1 MEMSEIKQR
10 ISTTLDHLSLEQL
23 ILVDNLLQVISNEA
37 NFSAIPDDENDPL
50 AKLRNSDFIGCFEDD
65 YDLSVKSE
73 EIAQEIL
80 SKKSS

>member
-1 MEMSEIKQR
+1 MEMAEIKQR

-23 ILVDNLLQVISNEA
+23 ILVDNLLQVISSEA

-65 YDLSVKSE
+65 HDLSVKSE

-80 SKKSS
+80 SKKSY